1 MKIKMIICLGVLAT
15 VGLCGCGK
23 KEAVHVRESYAAD
36 KISAVSIKNDAW
48 QLEIS
53 DSFDGDVHVDLDG
66 RVGEEAGEPKIAV
79 QEGVLE
85 IAMAREEKA
94 GIGRF
99 AFGKEGKM
107 AVSIPEG
114 MDVPVTIVNGP
125 GDLKIA
131 RIAATDLTLEN
142 ASGYLDLEQV
152 TAERLKISSGS
163 GDVRVSEGALR
174 ELTIS
179 TSSGYVTL
187 KDVKTEEISVDCGS
201 GEIDI
206 SGLGA
211 DTDAEV
217 STGSGDI
224 GIAYETE
231 PRDLSFEIASGS
243 EDVTVKWVEAS
254 YTMDTPARKKGVAGE
269 GRHCLRVDSDSGTVV
284 VR

>member
-1 MKIKMIICLGVLAT
+1 MKIKMIVCAGVLAA
-15 VGLCGCGK
+15 VSLCGCGK
-23 KEAVHVRESYAAD
+23 KEAVHVSERYAAD
-36 KISAVSIKNDAW
+36 EISAVSIQNDAW

-66 RVGEEAGEPKIAV
+66 RVGEPKIAV

-85 IAMAREEKA
+85 IMMAREEKA
-94 GIGRF
+94 GIGQF

-114 MDVPVTIVNGP
+114 MDVPVRIANGP

-131 RIAATDLTLEN
+131 RIAAADLTLEN

-152 TAERLKISSGS
+152 TAKRVTIVSGS

-174 ELTIS
+174 ELKVS

-187 KDVKTEEISVDCGS
+187 KDVKTEDLSVDCGS

-243 EDVTVKWVEAS
+243 EDVTVKWAAVS
-254 YTMDTPARKKGVAGE
+254 YTMDTPACRQGVAGE
-269 GRHCLRVDSDSGTVV
+269 GGHRLRVDSDSGTVV